1 MARHKVHAAKR
12 EAAAAAQQA
21 DTLRGELEA
30 QTKLE
35 KERTDRE
42 KIKAQRLLM
51 RSLRAGSGGYFETD
65 TGSGSGSLLG
75 GSGVIG

>member
-1 MARHKVHAAKR
+1 MSRHKVHAAQR
-12 EAAAAAQQA
+12 EASAAAAQA
-21 DTLRGELEA
+21 DTLRSELEN

-42 KIKAQRLLM
+42 KIKSQRLLM

-65 TGSGSGSLLG
+65 QGSGSLLG
-75 GSGVIG
+75 GSGAIG

>member
-1 MARHKVHAAKR
+1 MSRHKVHAAQR
-12 EAAAAAQQA
+12 EAAAAAGQA
-21 DTLRGELEA
+21 DQLRGELEA

-51 RSLRAGSGGYFETD
+51 RSLRAGSGGFFETD
-65 TGSGSGSLLG
+65 AGSQGELLG

>member
-1 MARHKVHAAKR
+1 MARHQVHAAKR
-12 EAAAAAQQA
+12 EAAAAASQA
-21 DTLRGELEA
+21 ETLRGELEA

-42 KIKAQRLLM
+42 KMKAQRLLM
-51 RSLRAGSGGYFETD
+51 RSLRAGSGGFFETD
-65 TGSGSGSLLG
+65 TGSQGSLLG